1 MTKDT
6 GKITIDDIRERFSEY
21 STAKGDFQM
30 AEAEL
35 FAGTFSDR
43 KLIVAATAEVLGK
56 LLLSM
61 VALRAFLHTDTSH
74 THQAFM
80 GGLRTSAAGMFT
92 EEVHRMI
99 DEATVADERLR
110 STRLIYRVLV
120 MCEVA
125 HHWIKER

>member
-6 GKITIDDIRERFSEY
+6 GKITIEDIRGRFNEY
-21 STAKGDFQM
+21 STAKSDFQM

-35 FAGTFSDR
+35 FAGTFFDR
-43 KLIVAATAEVLGK
+43 KLIAATTAEVLGK

-61 VALRAFLHTDTSH
+61 VALRVFLHTDTSH

-80 GGLRTSAAGMFT
+80 GGQSTSAAGMFT
-92 EEVHRMI
+92 EEVHRVI

-110 STRLIYRVLV
+110 STRLVYRVLV
-120 MCEVA
+120 MVGVA
-125 HHWIKER
+125 KKTL